1 VAISMTLAG
10 KLITFFPG
18 LHALL
23 VLGCCGYFVVH
34 PGWLSALFIALAIY
48 IFPLIC
54 YHLHQMAAPIVEGDS
69 TIIGTYSP
77 WYGSHM
83 IQLVFIGFPS
93 CERFLRLFPGVF
105 SVWLRLWGS
114 KVGKAVYYTP
124 HLELADRGLLEIG
137 HGCVFGYNVKIACH
151 YISPSKEKGL
161 KLYVRK
167 VVIEDGG
174 FVGAASRLAPGVVV
188 KSGALVKATVDV
200 YPDTVVEKSS

>member
-1 VAISMTLAG
+1 MTLFG

-23 VLGCCGYFVVH
+23 VIASTGYFIIE
-34 PGWLSALFIALAIY
+34 PGWVSAGLIPLAIY
-48 IFPLIC
+48 IFPLVA
-54 YHLHQMAAPIVEGDS
+54 YHLHQLVAPIVEGES
-69 TIIGTYSP
+69 SIIGAYSP
-77 WYGSHM
+77 WYGTHM

-105 SVWLRLWGS
+105 SVWLRLWGR
-114 KVGKAVYYTP
+114 KVGKGVYYTP

-137 HGCVFGYNVKIACH
+137 HGCVFGYNVKISGH

-174 FVGAASRLAPGVVV
+174 FVGAASRLAPGVRV
-188 KSGALVKATVDV
+188 KSGALVKAAVDV
-200 YPDTVVEKSS
+200 YPDTVVEKSA

>member
-1 VAISMTLAG
+1 MTFLG
-10 KLITFFPG
+10 KLITLFPG

-23 VLGCCGYFVVH
+23 VIASLGYFVLE
-34 PGWLSALFIALAIY
+34 PGLLSGALIPLAIY
-48 IFPLIC
+48 VFPLAA
-54 YHLHQMAAPIVEGDS
+54 YHLHQMVVPVVEGES
-69 TIIGTYSP
+69 SIVGSYSP
-77 WYGSHM
+77 WYGTHM

-93 CERFLRLFPGVF
+93 CERFLRLFPGLF

-114 KVGKAVYYTP
+114 KVGKGVYYTP

-137 HGCVFGYNVKIACH
+137 NGCVFGYNVKISGH
-151 YISPSKEKGL
+151 YISPSKTKGL

-174 FVGAASRLAPGVVV
+174 FVGAASRLAPGVRV
-188 KSGALVKATVDV
+188 KAGALVKAAVDV

>member
-1 VAISMTLAG
+1 MAILMTLFG

-23 VLGCCGYFVVH
+23 VIASAGYFILE
-34 PGWLSALFIALAIY
+34 PSWARAGLIPLAIY
-48 IFPLIC
+48 IFPLVA
-54 YHLHQMAAPIVEGDS
+54 YHLHQMVAPVVEGES
-69 TIIGTYSP
+69 SIIGSYSP
-77 WYGSHM
+77 WYGTHM

-114 KVGKAVYYTP
+114 KVGKGVYYTP

-137 HGCVFGYNVKIACH
+137 NGCVFGYNVKIAGH

-174 FVGAASRLAPGVVV
+174 FVGAASRLAPGVRV
-188 KSGALVKATVDV
+188 KAGALVKATVDV
-200 YPDTVVEKSS
+200 YPDTVVEKA

>member
-1 VAISMTLAG
+1 MTFFG

-23 VLGCCGYFVVH
+23 ALSSVGYFVLE
-34 PGWLSALFIALAIY
+34 PSWLSGSLIPLAIY
-48 IFPLIC
+48 IFPLVI
-54 YHLHQMAAPIVEGDS
+54 YHLHQFITPIVEGES
-69 TIIGTYSP
+69 SIIGSYSP
-77 WYGSHM
+77 WYGTHM

-93 CERFLRLFPGVF
+93 CERFLRLFPGLF

-114 KVGKAVYYTP
+114 KVGKGVYYTP

-137 HGCVFGYNVKIACH
+137 NGCVFGYNVKISGH

-174 FVGAASRLAPGVVV
+174 FVGAASRLAPGVRV
-188 KSGALVKATVDV
+188 KSGALVKAAVDV

>member
-1 VAISMTLAG
+1 MTFFG

-23 VLGCCGYFVVH
+23 VIASMGYFIIE
-34 PGWLSALFIALAIY
+34 PSWLSAGLIPVAIY
-48 IFPLIC
+48 LFPLVA
-54 YHLHQMAAPIVEGDS
+54 YRLHQLIVPIVEGES
-69 TIIGTYSP
+69 SIIGSYSP
-77 WYGSHM
+77 WYGTHM

-105 SVWLRLWGS
+105 SIWLRLWGS
-114 KVGKAVYYTP
+114 KVGKGVYYTP

-137 HGCVFGYNVKIACH
+137 HGCVFGYNVKIAGH

-174 FVGAASRLAPGVVV
+174 FVGAASRLAPGVRV
-188 KSGALVKATVDV
+188 KAGALVKATVDV
-200 YPDTVVEKSS
+200 YPDTVVEKA

>member
-1 VAISMTLAG
+1 MTFFG

-23 VLGCCGYFVVH
+23 VIASMGYFIYE
-34 PGWLSALFIALAIY
+34 PGWLSGGLIPITIY
-48 IFPLIC
+48 LFPLAV
-54 YHLHQMAAPIVEGDS
+54 YHLHQMIVPIVEGES
-69 TIIGTYSP
+69 SIIGSYSP
-77 WYGSHM
+77 WYGTHM

-114 KVGKAVYYTP
+114 KVGKSVYYTP
-124 HLELADRGLLEIG
+124 HLELSDRGLLEIG
-137 HGCVFGYNVKIACH
+137 HGCVFGYNVKIAGH

-174 FVGAASRLAPGVVV
+174 FVGAASRLAPGVRV
-188 KSGALVKATVDV
+188 KAGALVKAAVDV
-200 YPDTVVEKSS
+200 YPDTVVEKS

>member
-1 VAISMTLAG
+1 MTLFG
-10 KLITFFPG
+10 KLITLFPG

-23 VLGCCGYFVVH
+23 VIA
-34 PGWLSALFIALAIY
+34 SAGFFILEPSWSRASLIPLAIY
-48 IFPLIC
+48 IFPLVA
-54 YHLHQMAAPIVEGDS
+54 YHVHQMIAPVVEGES
-69 TIIGTYSP
+69 SIIGSYSP
-77 WYGSHM
+77 WYGTHM

-114 KVGKAVYYTP
+114 KVGKGVYYTP

-137 HGCVFGYNVKIACH
+137 NGCVFGYNVKIAGH

-174 FVGAASRLAPGVVV
+174 FVGAASRLAPGVRV
-188 KSGALVKATVDV
+188 KAGALVKATVDV
-200 YPDTVVEKSS
+200 YPDTVVEKA

>member
-1 VAISMTLAG
+1 MTFFG

-23 VLGCCGYFVVH
+23 VIASMGYFIQE
-34 PGWLSALFIALAIY
+34 PGWLSGGLIPVAIY
-48 IFPLIC
+48 LFPLVA
-54 YHLHQMAAPIVEGDS
+54 YHLHQMIVPIEEGES
-69 TIIGTYSP
+69 SIIGSYSP
-77 WYGSHM
+77 WYGTHM

-114 KVGKAVYYTP
+114 KVGKGVYYTP
-124 HLELADRGLLEIG
+124 HLELSDRGLLEIG
-137 HGCVFGYNVKIACH
+137 HGCVFGYNVKIAGH
-151 YISPSKEKGL
+151 YISPSREKGL

-174 FVGAASRLAPGVVV
+174 FVGAASRLAPGVRV
-188 KSGALVKATVDV
+188 KAGALVKAAVDV
-200 YPDTVVEKSS
+200 YPDTVVEKPS